1 MGLLDLLGPIGSIA
15 ESVIGLFDDDDPKKV
30 EAQAKLI
37 EIQNQLSLVKIQAN
51 KDVAL
56 ARAQIV
62 TAEAQSEHWLTSMW
76 RPIVM
81 LTFAAIIV
89 YSSVFVSMFGLKPVD
104 LAGVPD
110 KFWQLL
116 LLGVGG
122 YVFLR
127 SGEKIA
133 KTGAAAFA
141 NRKNNH
147 ATEEG

>member
-1 MGLLDLLGPIGSIA
+1 
-15 ESVIGLFDDDDPKKV
+15 VIGLFDDDDPKKV

-56 ARAQIV
+56 ARANIV

-89 YSSVFVSMFGLKPVD
+89 YSSVFVSMFGLRPVD
-104 LAGVPD
+104 LTNVPD

-116 LLGVGG
+116 LVGVGG

-133 KTGAAAFA
+133 KTGAAALA
-141 NRKNNH
+141 HHRKNNN